1 MLRSLLASVA
11 AFLLIGALCG
21 CPQSPPPTHQPALTQ
36 LVTYYG
42 RYVGQNKGTPPPN
55 EQALKDFVK
64 KVDANRNLDELM
76 ISPRDKQPY
85 VVRYGVKPSM
95 GGKQPVIAHE
105 AVGVGGKKLVGFA
118 AGEVREMDDAE
129 IQAAGK

>member
-1 MLRSLLASVA
+1 MLR
-11 AFLLIGALCG
+11 FLLFPLAAVLLTSPMCG
-21 CPQSPPPTHQPALTQ
+21 CTPVSPPNHEPTLTQ

-118 AGEVREMDDAE
+118 AGEVREMNDAE
-129 IQAAGK
+129 IQASGK